1 MRTKSEPTGRSPF
14 MIRFAPKIEQD
25 AAPAI
30 KIAKPNAKM
39 RSDIE
44 PSDTSTTT
52 VENETNRIDG
62 QAATTISGPAEPAAK
77 LLELSGEELPAK
89 GRKPGSRKRKEATS
103 PKPLEVSKRGRD
115 QSVGDLLLDL

>member
-1 MRTKSEPTGRSPF
+1 

-30 KIAKPNAKM
+30 KIAKPNAKI

-44 PSDTSTTT
+44 PSDTSTTA
-52 VENETNRIDG
+52 VENETDKIDG
-62 QAATTISGPAEPAAK
+62 QVATTTSGPAGSAAK
-77 LLELSGEELPAK
+77 LLELSGEVPAK

-103 PKPLEVSKRGRD
+103 PKLLEVSNRARD
-115 QSVGDLLLDL
+115 QRVGDLLLDL